1 MTKAQL
7 IGALIDAGFWIAA
20 GIFIQFFLPKY
31 IQKRIE
37 QGKETPDKAE
47 RIKKNGRWIGW
58 LLIAF
63 GLIKLVGGFLGR
75 S

>member
-1 MTKAQL
+1 MNKGQF
-7 IGALIDAGFWIAA
+7 IGSLIDAGFWIAA
-20 GIFIQFFLPKY
+20 GVFVQFFLARH

-47 RIKKNGRWIGW
+47 RIKKNGKWIGW
-58 LLIAF
+58 LLILL
-63 GLIKLVGGFLGR
+63 GVVKLTGVFLGH